1 MNEFNIEVQGG
12 SSVRLPIAGKY
23 CDRDI
28 IVTTSGSGEDSLIKA
43 NELSDIQNFEDDKIY
58 LLKNGIPVDF
68 YIYDYNFKMI
78 MPFSQ
83 FMYLSSMPIPE
94 YEITILNEMPTDFGS
109 LKESDMDTFSYVN
122 FYCIKN
128 ENIFTN
134 YIYLGGQLVPFT
146 MITQQMGITFV
157 DLGKINSLAELTQN
171 RNQHSFGVFS
181 QDNTLLVPENIAN
194 KVVLSSQELIGP
206 EKLLENSL
214 IKEIKEEDFGNAT
227 SLRAYCFYDCDFEKV
242 KISDKIITI
251 GMEAFSENSSLVSV
265 TLGRNTINFGSY
277 IFKSCRNLTEIKFL
291 TNPLSLGYTVLSGC
305 TNSDLII
312 YVPWSESDSINVN
325 APWGATP
332 KEIVYNVKYD
342 DKGNIIN

>member
-1 MNEFNIEVQGG
+1 MSININVQGG
-12 SSVRLPIAGKY
+12 SVKLLTAGKY
-23 CDRDI
+23 CEEDI
-28 IVTTSGSGEDSLIKA
+28 IITTSGGENSLIEV

-68 YIYDYNFKMI
+68 YVYDYNFTMI

-83 FMYLSSMPIPE
+83 FMYLSGMPVPE
-94 YEITILNEMPTDFGS
+94 CEVTILNEMPTDFSS
-109 LKESDMDTFSYVN
+109 LKESDMTTFSYIN

-146 MITQQMGITFV
+146 MVTQQMGATFI
-157 DLGKINSLAELTQN
+157 DLGKINNLAELVQN
-171 RNQHSFGVFS
+171 RKQHSFGVFS

-206 EKLLENSL
+206 EKLLEKSM
-214 IKEIKEEDFGNAT
+214 IEEIKEDDFGNAT
-227 SLRAYCFYDCDFEKV
+227 SLREYCFYQCSFEKV
-242 KISDKIITI
+242 RLSDKIIAI
-251 GMEAFSENSSLVSV
+251 GKDAFSENSKLASV
-265 TLGRNTINFGSY
+265 TFGKNTINFGNY
-277 IFKSCRNLTEIKFL
+277 IFRNCNNLTEIKFL
-291 TNPLSLGYTVLSGC
+291 TTPSGLYSTSLSGC

-312 YVPWSESDSINVN
+312 YVPWSESDSINAN

-332 KEIVYNVKYD
+332 KEIIYNVKYD
-342 DKGNIIN
+342 DKGNIVS